1 MKNKVTAIFR
11 NPPVLFT
18 ERLYLRKMERFDSE
32 DMFEYASLPQTTEY
46 LLWEPHPDIN
56 YTRKYLTLVQNK
68 YKCCEFFDWAIC
80 LKDTKKMIGTC
91 GFTRIDERNLTG
103 EIGYVINPKYCGN
116 GYATEA
122 AKRVLRFGFEELQL
136 RRIEARYMLPNDAS
150 LRIMKKSGMKEEGVL
165 RNALLKNGKEVSV
178 GICSVLKNEFDF

>member
-103 EIGYVINPKYCGN
+103 EIGYVINPRHSGN

-122 AKRVLRFGFEELQL
+122 ARRVLKFGFEELEL
-136 RRIEARYMLPNDAS
+136 RRLEARFMTQNAAS
-150 LRIMKKSGMKEEGVL
+150 EKVMQKLGMKKDGIL
-165 RNALLKNGKEVSV
+165 RDAILKNGNEISV
-178 GICSVLKNEFDF
+178 GIYSVLSNEFK